1 MFHFWRISILAAC
14 LALAAGPALAEDP
27 APGGL
32 VAEAAPSAAPENDVL
47 AEGPGGTFTRD
58 AAHAYV
64 EALEFVLAEVGQ
76 PATFDAY
83 QRAQIHEA
91 LAAGFADLPPE
102 AQTDLANARPLWT
115 RYHSEWA
122 TLPFE
127 SKQEFAYHV
136 LAIAYGEQAA
146 AQALGLNAGGG
157 TAQPGAGGGA
167 APSVDDMIGNVPGT
181 TDCWASAGCS
191 GYDPGSGTYTYES
204 YE

>member
-1 MFHFWRISILAAC
+1 MPTSARRSTRRSPRASRTCRPRPRPIS
-14 LALAAGPALAEDP
+14 PT
-27 APGGL
+27 PGR
-32 VAEAAPSAAPENDVL
+32 S
-47 AEGPGGTFTRD
+47 
-58 AAHAYV
+58 
-64 EALEFVLAEVGQ
+64 
-76 PATFDAY
+76 
-83 QRAQIHEA
+83 
-91 LAAGFADLPPE
+91 
-102 AQTDLANARPLWT
+102 WT

-157 TAQPGAGGGA
+157 AAQPGAGGGA